1 MFPIPQLQFRSEN
14 ASYRIDSDSA
24 EQQIR
29 QPRPTQEIEQVP
41 AQMDIKQPKGTMDI
55 DQSKAWDALG
65 KANNLEVMLRIYSG
79 ARDVWL
85 QGIAKRVEDGNRMWA
100 IHEGGN
106 PIADMGKDFRVSF
119 PEMNFAG
126 EPSYD
131 NVDIHYEA
139 GKPDIQV
146 QEGGAKITAR
156 VNPPEISSQRGKFD
170 FQMLSYAKIEF
181 TPPQIDTKL

>member
-1 MFPIPQLQFRSEN
+1 MFPIPQLQYRMEH
-14 ASYRIDSDSA
+14 ASFSIDSDFA
-24 EQQIR
+24 DLQIK
-29 QPRPTQEIEQVP
+29 QPRPTMEIEQVP
-41 AQMDIKQPKGTMDI
+41 AEMDIKQPKGTMEI

-65 KANNLEVMLRIYSG
+65 KANNLEVMLRIYSS

-106 PIADMGKDFRVSF
+106 PIADMGQDFRVSF
-119 PEMNFAG
+119 PEMDFAG

-131 NVDIHYEA
+131 NVDIHYERA
-139 GKPDIQV
+139 NPDIQV
-146 QEGGAKITAR
+146 QKGGAKITSR
-156 VNPPEISSQRGKFD
+156 VNPPEIDSQRGKFD

>member
-14 ASYRIDSDSA
+14 ASYRIDADLG
-24 EQQIR
+24 EQQIT
-29 QPRPTQEIEQVP
+29 QPRPTQEIQQVN
-41 AQMDIKQPKGTMDI
+41 AQLDIKQPKGTMEI

-65 KANNLEVMLRIYSG
+65 LAKNTEVMLRIYSG

-106 PIADMGKDFRVSF
+106 PIADMGQDFRVNFS
-119 PEMNFAG
+119 EMNFAG

-131 NVDIHYEA
+131 NVDIHYERA
-139 GKPDIQV
+139 NPDIQV

-156 VNPPEISSQRGKFD
+156 VNAPEISYQRGKFD

>member
-1 MFPIPQLQFRSEN
+1 MFPIPQLQIRTEN
-14 ASYRIDSDSA
+14 ASYSLDTDLGQ
-24 EQQIR
+24 QQIK

-41 AQMDIKQPKGTMDI
+41 AQMDIKQPKGTLEI
-55 DQSKAWDALG
+55 DQKKAWDALG
-65 KANNLEVMLRIYSG
+65 LAKNTEVMLRIYSG

-106 PIADMGKDFRVSF
+106 AIKEIGQDFRVSF
-119 PEMNFAG
+119 PELDFPG
-126 EPSYD
+126 EASYD
-131 NVDIHYEA
+131 NVDIHYQA
-139 GKPDIQV
+139 GDPDIQV

-156 VNPPEISSQRGKFD
+156 VNAPEVSYDRGKFD

-181 TPPQIDTKL
+181 TPPQIDTRL